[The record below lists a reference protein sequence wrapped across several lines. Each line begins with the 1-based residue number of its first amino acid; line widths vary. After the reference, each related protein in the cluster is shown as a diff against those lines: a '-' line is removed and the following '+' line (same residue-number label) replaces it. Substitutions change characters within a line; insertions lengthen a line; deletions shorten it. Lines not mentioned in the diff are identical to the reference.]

1 MHPTMKKRN
10 YNWLPYVII
19 IPLSIGFLY
28 WGFKNEK
35 DPYWDE
41 LDVLLK
47 KDYQTLDNSK
57 DSIQSMY
64 NAFHKIEMPTNDSLQ
79 TQLISK
85 PFHPTM
91 EFSKLKEYF
100 GIFKDKHSCMFSA
113 VTGSGNTTLVDRI
126 ANLIASKPENK
137 MVVLCAPQFDL
148 EFNKKYIGYVEN
160 NRLVRGDLVKFWDK
174 CRERPNEKFV
184 CVIDKIDKINP
195 ETFFGPELWEH
206 LDDPKAKTIYGKD
219 TVMVPTNFYLIC
231 ITQLGVGQRV
241 ELSNE
246 HLRRLGGMIQ
256 IPVHPNELILFLRGK
271 RREVDKDLAIKKE
284 AFQQNPQSEILKT
297 EIKNLEEQWK
307 ALHDTTHIKKMVYF
321 FAKANELIIS
331 KYSYGHQIGQ
341 WSDIRKNFLHK
352 DFDNIPRLMMANV
365 NAYRPAAQ
373 MKNSDFDDIMYQ
385 VSNNGSIPNTSP
397 IGKTSQTLM
406 ALGFA
411 SELGV
416 AGTFALISGLFG
428 WFYFRKRHQYIKEF
442 TTRVY
447 NTMEDFEHRR
457 KSYDEILGEINL
469 TKREFDDLVL
479 NQKINYNEASF
490 FYGFLEDKTSYIE
503 VAREING
510 TFLKLMDAFLDDNI
524 LTETEYLK
532 LNQFL
537 ESIKF
542 RISTPQYVT
551 YKEEIEKVHKQYGLP
566 KA

>member
-1 MHPTMKKRN
+1 MKKRN
-10 YNWLPYVII
+10 YNWLPYIVI

-35 DPYWDE
+35 DPYWAE

-174 CRERPNEKFV
+174 CRQRPNEKFV

-271 RREVDKDLAIKKE
+271 GKDVDKDLAIKKE

-297 EIKNLEEQWK
+297 EIKTLEEQWK

>member
-1 MHPTMKKRN
+1 MKKRN

-35 DPYWDE
+35 DLYWDE

-219 TVMVPTNFYLIC
+219 TVMVPANFYLIC

-271 RREVDKDLAIKKE
+271 RKDVDKDLAIKKE

-297 EIKNLEEQWK
+297 DIKNLEEQWK

-373 MKNSDFDDIMYQ
+373 MKNSDFEDILYQ
-385 VSNNGSIPNTSP
+385 VNKNGSIPNTSP